1 VSLVRVGELDIAYRL
16 QGEGPALLMVAGT
29 GYPGGT
35 WYPEL
40 LERLAEKHTVI
51 TYDHRGTGGTRGPVG
66 DFSTRTLAADALGL
80 LAALDVRSAA
90 VLGHSMGGRVA
101 QWMALDEPERVG
113 SLVLAASGP
122 GSRPGTA
129 GQTQGVPVAAA
140 TGMVELGYEAYVRQV
155 QRQTFFTEEFAAR
168 RPDVVEWLARAFWAD
183 RPSVRDYFQHVA
195 ARQQHNTVDRL
206 AEITQPALCLVGD
219 RDTHRR
225 GTGSHLEQ
233 SEYLAAQLPDAELV
247 VLPGVKH
254 GYFWEAP
261 EESAR
266 VVVEWLARERSPRP
280 TA

>member
-1 VSLVRVGELDIAYRL
+1 MAYRT

-40 LERLAEKHTVI
+40 LDRLATRHTVI
-51 TYDHRGTGGTRGPVG
+51 TYDHRGTGGTTGPTG
-66 DFSTRTLAADALGL
+66 EFSTRTLAADALGL
-80 LAALDVRSAA
+80 LGALDVPSAH

-101 QWMALDEPERVG
+101 QWMALDDPARVR

-122 GSRPGTA
+122 GALPGST
-129 GQTQGVPVAAA
+129 GHTLGVPVAAA
-140 TGMVELGYEAYVRQV
+140 TGLVEEGYEAYVRRV
-155 QRQTFFTEEFAAR
+155 QRETFFTEEFAAAQ
-168 RPDVVEWLARAFWAD
+168 PDVVEWLARAFWAG

-195 ARQQHNTVDRL
+195 ARQQHSTVERL
-206 AEITQPALCLVGD
+206 AEIRQPVLVLVGE

-233 SEYLAAQLPDAELV
+233 SEYLAKELPDADLV

-254 GYFWEAP
+254 GYFWETP
-261 EESAR
+261 EPAAH
-266 VVVEWLARERSPRP
+266 VVLGWLARR
-280 TA
+280 

>member
-1 VSLVRVGELDIAYRL
+1 MSTVRVGELEMAYRI

-29 GYPGGT
+29 AYPGGT
-35 WYPEL
+35 WYPAL
-40 LERLAEKHTVI
+40 LDLLAERHTVI
-51 TYDHRGTGGTRGPVG
+51 TYDHRGTGKTAGQAGE
-66 DFSTRTLAADALGL
+66 FSTRTLAHDALGL
-80 LAALDVRSAA
+80 LAALQVPSAH

-101 QWMALDEPERVG
+101 QWMALDEPARVR

-122 GSRPGTA
+122 GARAGTA
-129 GQTQGVPVAAA
+129 GHTLGVPVGTAA
-140 TGMVELGYEAYVRQV
+140 GMVEVGYEGYLRQV
-155 QRQTFFTEEFAAR
+155 QRDTFFTEEFGAA
-168 RPDVVEWLARAFWAD
+168 RPDVLEWLARAFWEG

-206 AEITQPALCLVGD
+206 ADIHQPALVLVGD

-233 SEYLAAQLPDAELV
+233 SEYLAKELPDAELV

-261 EESAR
+261 EASAQ
-266 VVVEWLARERSPRP
+266 VVLDWLDRH
-280 TA
+280 

>member
-1 VSLVRVGELDIAYRL
+1 VSTVRVGEIDIAYTI
-16 QGEGPALLMVAGT
+16 QGEGSALLMVAGT

-35 WYPEL
+35 WYPPL
-40 LERLAEKHTVI
+40 LDVLAERHTVI
-51 TYDHRGTGGTRGPVG
+51 TYDHRGTGRTTGPAG
-66 DFSTRTLAADALGL
+66 EFSTRTLAHDALGL
-80 LAALDVRSAA
+80 LAALQVPCAH

-101 QWMALDEPERVG
+101 QWMALDEPERVA

-122 GSRPGTA
+122 GARPDSPGHTL
-129 GQTQGVPVAAA
+129 GVPVAAA
-140 TGMVELGYEAYVRQV
+140 TGLVEEGYEAYVRRV
-155 QRQTFFTEEFAAR
+155 QRETFFTEEFGAAH
-168 RPDVVEWLARAFWAD
+168 PEVVEWLARAFWAG

-206 AEITQPALCLVGD
+206 ADIRQPALVVVGD

-233 SEYLAAQLPDAELV
+233 SEYLAKELPHADLV
-247 VLPGVKH
+247 VLPGVTH

-266 VVVEWLARERSPRP
+266 VVLEWLAGR
-280 TA
+280 